1 MALVA
6 TGLTKPRSIAFDTSG
21 NLMVVESGAGITN
34 LVLQD
39 NGGICLSVTDR
50 KPVIRNSG
58 VLDSLVQLN
67 HGLALSQDGRVLFAS
82 TSEAAYS
89 WDYDAAQ
96 SSVSESNR
104 TLVTNMNNSDHTT
117 RTLLLSQKADGML
130 VVSRGSASNID
141 AEAGVLSSGHSHVRA
156 FNVQNVSDTGYDFNT
171 DGLRLGWGLRNSVGL
186 AEHPD
191 TGGIYSVENSAD
203 GIMREGKD
211 VHQDNPGE
219 EMNFLGYLNGTE
231 YDRQGSNYGYPHCF
245 AAWVPE
251 DLPQN
256 ENIRVGTQFAM
267 SDQNNTINDTFCA
280 DQTPPRLTF
289 QAHMAP
295 LDIKFNNSAT
305 EAWVTFR
312 GSWDRTSP
320 VGYKLSVIPFANGE
334 PVAGP
339 DNKTAAIDILTNAD
353 NSRCPTNCFR
363 PVGIAFD
370 QQGRLF
376 MSSDAT
382 GDIFVVMRDQAS
394 QGSTALRDVH
404 PPSLAESHAII
415 KGFQRRDALIGQNSL
430 REKQRSVNYSN
441 RQGIRARGAQPYP
454 MSIKHVCSME
464 DIPPTQH
471 SKGFARLPPEI
482 NQEIAKYLSDKDVV
496 SFARLQRETYEA
508 VIPVHAGHWR
518 VRFKQQ
524 FDLEEK
530 KSPATIA
537 ADYKSRKLH
546 FTHKVFFK
554 FGNDP
559 KEILCL
565 EAIRQMIIESH
576 THSRDAPSN
585 NYQQLA
591 RFKTKS
597 NLLFDAFRL
606 VKPHEAPG
614 GDIEHLINPLLLTIH
629 VVFFADYLICSA
641 VDTLTGAYPL
651 SLRQTVY
658 NIKWSQDVVLDA
670 PERPLVN
677 KHGAINMGLLYHLT
691 NFWRFHL
698 VLNDDSSLHTIFI
711 NMAREY
717 QPYAPT
723 RRLKENTLF
732 SRKRWAGALFHPY
745 VMRQRSFDWNGTK
758 HNDVYTDGFFTGGDG
773 LLALNLDW
781 MPGKIPWPQAFEEQ
795 VHAFPDPLDDL
806 AQVLDHKYKIRA
818 VERRLSKKERRR
830 MRSKA
835 TSPHRSGPD
844 AYRASLP
851 LRPTTIKGGE
861 HAEVIPKTK
870 KLEYR
875 IFFGKFDEFPGD
887 QALNIAGVVHPLPP
901 QSGLPGWQ
909 RITMVTY
916 ETPASGTPGQGYL
929 DADYVDLSVFMRFE
943 GVVCPGGN
951 IMLGRYHVGEKYDTE
966 IDYGQPKKRGP
977 FIFWN
982 TSVMQDKNDDAAA
995 AADEDTSEDSAYS
1008 TDDDFNIPEI
1018 DEDTEDDWY
1027 WLAALRAQQSL
1038 SMGSD

>member
-1 MALVA
+1 MAQML
-6 TGLTKPRSIAFDTSG
+6 F
-21 NLMVVESGAGITN
+21 
-34 LVLQD
+34 
-39 NGGICLSVTDR
+39 
-50 KPVIRNSG
+50 
-58 VLDSLVQLN
+58 
-67 HGLALSQDGRVLFAS
+67 SQ
-82 TSEAAYS
+82 
-89 WDYDAAQ
+89 
-96 SSVSESNR
+96 
-104 TLVTNMNNSDHTT
+104 
-117 RTLLLSQKADGML
+117 
-130 VVSRGSASNID
+130 
-141 AEAGVLSSGHSHVRA
+141 
-156 FNVQNVSDTGYDFNT
+156 
-171 DGLRLGWGLRNSVGL
+171 
-186 AEHPD
+186 
-191 TGGIYSVENSAD
+191 
-203 GIMREGKD
+203 
-211 VHQDNPGE
+211 
-219 EMNFLGYLNGTE
+219 
-231 YDRQGSNYGYPHCF
+231 
-245 AAWVPE
+245 
-251 DLPQN
+251 
-256 ENIRVGTQFAM
+256 
-267 SDQNNTINDTFCA
+267 
-280 DQTPPRLTF
+280 
-289 QAHMAP
+289 
-295 LDIKFNNSAT
+295 
-305 EAWVTFR
+305 
-312 GSWDRTSP
+312 
-320 VGYKLSVIPFANGE
+320 
-334 PVAGP
+334 
-339 DNKTAAIDILTNAD
+339 
-353 NSRCPTNCFR
+353 
-363 PVGIAFD
+363 
-370 QQGRLF
+370 
-376 MSSDAT
+376 
-382 GDIFVVMRDQAS
+382 
-394 QGSTALRDVH
+394 TALRDAR
-404 PPSLAESHAII
+404 PPSLAESHGII
-415 KGFQRRDALIGQNSL
+415 KGFRRRDALIGQNSL
-430 REKQRSVNYSN
+430 REKQRSVNYSH

-576 THSRDAPSN
+576 PHSRNAPSN

-658 NIKWSQDVVLDA
+658 NIKWSQDVLLDA

-861 HAEVIPKTK
+861 HAEVIPNAK

-916 ETPASGTPGQGYL
+916 ETPASGTPGKGYL

-951 IMLGRYHVGEKYDTE
+951 IMLGRYRVGEKYDTE

-982 TSVMQDKNDDAAA
+982 TSVMQDENDAAAAAA

-1008 TDDDFNIPEI
+1008 TDDEFNIPEV

-1038 SMGSD
+1038 